1 MSRRIRADSAEQGL
15 GGRSVRDVEEADER
29 LVADLVQRDL
39 ERVASVGEAL
49 QRGEDG
55 RKNCIDRNCA
65 TPPRG

>member
-1 MSRRIRADSAEQGL
+1 MLHADSAEEGL
-15 GGRSVRDVEEADER
+15 SGCSVGNVEEADER

-55 RKNCIDRNCA
+55 RKNCIDRDCA
-65 TPPRG
+65 TCTRG